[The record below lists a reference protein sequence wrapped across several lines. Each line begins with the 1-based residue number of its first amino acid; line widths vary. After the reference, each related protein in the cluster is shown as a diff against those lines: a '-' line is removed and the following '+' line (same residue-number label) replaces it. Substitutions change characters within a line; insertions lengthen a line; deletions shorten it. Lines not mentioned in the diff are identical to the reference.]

1 MVNGFNSSFYLIYI
15 KAIVHP
21 DGPQYITKMSPVHL
35 TFDAPPPP
43 HPRSKLHRKMDANE
57 ENFHILRRKQL
68 PPIIQRISNN
78 Q

>member
-43 HPRSKLHRKMDANE
+43 TPAQSFIEKWMLMRRTSTFSKE
-57 ENFHILRRKQL
+57 
-68 PPIIQRISNN
+68 SNYL